1 MKQRKEIV
9 LRRAQEILS
18 TVNVAI
24 LKKQFMLCRLNE
36 TVFVS
41 YSPTPLIATETWAE
55 DFSEASRLYTLLLVV
70 LFKQAVLPLSP
81 DFLQW
86 FLLTMCWLS
95 YQHHLLNF
103 LMLLGGWRG
112 GESIAVFWRCQLQCS
127 FEGGQEAQLSV
138 SSSQRDGLLCSRR
151 IISRRLSGRASCG
164 VRRVFYAVSDSQ
176 WGSEDKNL
184 SRRFCQRLTGRSLG
198 QPSVPSVW
206 DGLSYYYEHL
216 V

>member
-9 LRRAQEILS
+9 LRRAQEIVS

-24 LKKQFMLCRLNE
+24 LKKQFMLCCLNE

-86 FLLTMCWLS
+86 FLLTMC
-95 YQHHLLNF
+95 
-103 LMLLGGWRG
+103 
-112 GESIAVFWRCQLQCS
+112 
-127 FEGGQEAQLSV
+127 
-138 SSSQRDGLLCSRR
+138 
-151 IISRRLSGRASCG
+151 
-164 VRRVFYAVSDSQ
+164 
-176 WGSEDKNL
+176 
-184 SRRFCQRLTGRSLG
+184 
-198 QPSVPSVW
+198 
-206 DGLSYYYEHL
+206 
-216 V
+216 